1 MFVHILLYIGAFIG
15 IWLGAG
21 VAIKSVEKL
30 AHKLRLSSFLVSFL
44 VLGFFTS
51 ISEISVGINAV
62 LSDDPGIFVGNLIG
76 ASIVLFLMVIPLLA
90 IAGHA
95 ITISKEVRGHNLIL
109 PLVVVAIPVLL
120 SLDGIVSRIDAISA
134 VILYVISALV
144 IEHRRGFT
152 KSVSTFAQFKNLSV
166 VEELA
171 KIIAGALIIYGS
183 SWIVVNQTVYFSQAL
198 GVSQFFISLMV
209 IGIGTN
215 LPELSLIVR
224 SLFMRSNQVAFGDY
238 LGSAAFNSF
247 LYGILALWY
256 GKPIHLNNSYAISLG
271 FLIIGLTLFYM
282 FAKSKHSISKL
293 EAWGLFSLYIAFFA
307 VELFTHFPIISP

>member
-1 MFVHILLYIGAFIG
+1 MLTHVLIYVASFIG
-15 IWLGAG
+15 IWVGAG
-21 VAIKSVEKL
+21 IAIRSVEKL

-62 LSDDPGIFVGNLIG
+62 LGNDPNIFVGNLIG

-90 IAGHA
+90 IIGHT
-95 ITISKEVRGHNLIL
+95 ITINKEVRGHNLIL
-109 PLVVVAIPVLL
+109 PLIVVAIPVLL
-120 SLDGIVSRIDAISA
+120 ALDGVVSRFDAILA
-134 VILYVISALV
+134 VTLYVISALV
-144 IEHRRGFT
+144 IEQRRGFV
-152 KSVSTFAQFKNLSV
+152 KNVSTFAQFKNLSV
-166 VEELA
+166 AQELA
-171 KIIAGALIIYGS
+171 KIIAGSLIIYGS
-183 SWIVVNQTVYFSQAL
+183 SWVVVNQTVYFSQAL
-198 GVSQFFISLMV
+198 GLSQFFISLMI

-224 SLFMRSNQVAFGDY
+224 SLFMKSNQVAFGDY

-256 GKPIHLNNSYAISLG
+256 GKPILLNNSYAISLG
-271 FLIIGLTLFYM
+271 FLIVGLILFYL

-293 EAWGLFSLYIAFFA
+293 EAWGLFTLYIAFFGIE
-307 VELFTHFPIISP
+307 VFTHLPS